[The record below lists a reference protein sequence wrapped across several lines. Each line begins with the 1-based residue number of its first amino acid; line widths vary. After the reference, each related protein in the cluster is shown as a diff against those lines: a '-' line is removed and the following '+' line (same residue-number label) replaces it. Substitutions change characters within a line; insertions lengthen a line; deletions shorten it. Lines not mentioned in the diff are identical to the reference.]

1 MRETARG
8 SVEEVREIA
17 HGLRP
22 EALDEFGLRAAL
34 ATLGSRFAERTGLR
48 VRSRLAPQLPELDR
62 ERELAIYRVAQES
75 LTNVA
80 RHAWA
85 HAVELALER
94 NDGTLVLRVR
104 DDGVGVDDRDRR
116 VRDGAGSGIR
126 GMRERALLVG
136 GRLGRRSARRR
147 AEPRCG

>member
-22 EALDEFGLRAAL
+22 EALADFGLRAAL
-34 ATLGSRFAERTGLR
+34 ATLGSTFAERTGLR

-85 HAVELALER
+85 HAVELELER
-94 NDGTLVLRVR
+94 RDGTLVLRVR
-104 DDGVGVDDRDRR
+104 DDGVGVDGPRSPRSPT
-116 VRDGAGSGIR
+116 GPAAGSAVCASAR
-126 GMRERALLVG
+126 CWSAG
-136 GRLGRRSARRR
+136 GSRSARATR
-147 AEPRCG
+147 AEPRSG